1 MGVRVMNGAI
11 VIDYLC
17 ISLHR
22 VFIIHVCL
30 FVCLFCFKKTVAIM
44 NQEDMLWVKV
54 NFEEADQM
62 RDCISFLL
70 KCDLA
75 LWKTGRRE
83 CQ

>member
-1 MGVRVMNGAI
+1 
-11 VIDYLC
+11 
-17 ISLHR
+17 
-22 VFIIHVCL
+22 
-30 FVCLFCFKKTVAIM
+30 M
-44 NQEDMLWVKV
+44 NQEDMLWVEV

-70 KCDLA
+70 KCVLA